1 MLDTVLGNVYWKN
14 LDPSYVFMLSCF
26 FQDTF
31 ESEKVQEDGA
41 KPVNTAKQGNSLPG
55 KEMKQKQK
63 SIKRNDTNSESLTLP
78 SSIFFTLFP
87 NFSTNSVSTNDIPF
101 EKSC

>member
-1 MLDTVLGNVYWKN
+1 ML
-14 LDPSYVFMLSCF
+14 FCF

-55 KEMKQKQK
+55 KELKQKQK
-63 SIKRNDTNSESLTLP
+63 WIKRMTQT
-78 SSIFFTLFP
+78 
-87 NFSTNSVSTNDIPF
+87 VSP
-101 EKSC
+101 

>member
-1 MLDTVLGNVYWKN
+1 
-14 LDPSYVFMLSCF
+14 MLSCF

-55 KEMKQKQK
+55 KEMKQRQK
-63 SIKRNDTNSESLTLP
+63 SIKRNDTNSESLTL
-78 SSIFFTLFP
+78 SFLKFFYPFFQTRKDKL
-87 NFSTNSVSTNDIPF
+87 SVHQ
-101 EKSC
+101 